1 MPDESSGLLSVRRRR
16 GHSADLRHFVFAAF
30 RPPANATQRS
40 AAALCPHR
48 GHGRQWRARFAR
60 FRADL
65 SRKRCPCI
73 AARSV
78 PQTPQ
83 RARHAMSE
91 TPQIPYTL
99 TDEAPWLASQSLL
112 PVVQAYAAPAGIAVD
127 TRALPLAARLLSPS
141 PQPLPEDKTPPPDL
155 ARLGPLAK
163 TPQPTIIT
171 LPN

>member
-1 MPDESSGLLSVRRRR
+1 MPGRVIGAAFSTRASWAWRRPTAFRFR
-16 GHSADLRHFVFAAF
+16 GF

-48 GHGRQWRARFAR
+48 GRGRQWRARFAR

-78 PQTPQ
+78 PQTTQ

-91 TPQIPYTL
+91 TPKILYTL
-99 TDEAPWLASQSLL
+99 TDEDPWLANQSL
-112 PVVQAYAAPAGIAVD
+112 PSVVQAYAATAGTAVT
-127 TRALPLAARLLSPS
+127 TRDISLAPRPL
-141 PQPLPEDKTPPPDL
+141 
-155 ARLGPLAK
+155 
-163 TPQPTIIT
+163 
-171 LPN
+171 

>member
-73 AARSV
+73 PARSV
-78 PQTPQ
+78 PPTTQ
-83 RARHAMSE
+83 RARHALSE
-91 TPQIPYTL
+91 PPKILYPL
-99 TDEAPWLASQSLL
+99 TDRTEEHQSDL
-112 PVVQAYAAPAGIAVD
+112 PSLTPTSHAVF
-127 TRALPLAARLLSPS
+127 RL
-141 PQPLPEDKTPPPDL
+141 T
-155 ARLGPLAK
+155 
-163 TPQPTIIT
+163 
-171 LPN
+171 

>member
-78 PQTPQ
+78 PQTTQ

-91 TPQIPYTL
+91 TPKIPYPL
-99 TDEAPWLASQSLL
+99 TDEAPWLATQSLL
-112 PVVQAYAAPAGIAVD
+112 PLLPAYPPNAGHAVETPASSLAP
-127 TRALPLAARLLSPS
+127 RPLSPF
-141 PQPLPEDKTPPPDL
+141 PPAPP
-155 ARLGPLAK
+155 AHRP
-163 TPQPTIIT
+163 
-171 LPN
+171 